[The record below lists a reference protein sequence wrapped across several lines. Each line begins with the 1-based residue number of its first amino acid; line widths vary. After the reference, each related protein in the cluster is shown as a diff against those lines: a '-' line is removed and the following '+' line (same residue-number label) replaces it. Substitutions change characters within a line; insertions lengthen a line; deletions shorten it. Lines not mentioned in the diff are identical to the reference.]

1 MGNESLP
8 VFVFGCMAC
17 GKTVAG
23 NESSC
28 PRCGA
33 SFDEV
38 KFECP
43 FCGELISPSQ
53 RRCPSCGTEFG
64 AFAENVSEIASVDLD
79 GAMIEDSTG
88 ATPSSGT
95 SEDAGYEC
103 PNCGKP
109 VAEADQIC
117 PHCGARFG

>member
-1 MGNESLP
+1 MGNDSMP

-33 SFDEV
+33 SFEDIR
-38 KFECP
+38 FECP

-53 RRCPSCGTEFG
+53 RKCPSCGTEFA
-64 AFAENVSEIASVDLD
+64 AFSENVSETAAVDLD
-79 GAMIEDSTG
+79 GADIADVGGGATSTG
-88 ATPSSGT
+88 GSQEAS
-95 SEDAGYEC
+95 YEC

-109 VAEADQIC
+109 VTETDVEC